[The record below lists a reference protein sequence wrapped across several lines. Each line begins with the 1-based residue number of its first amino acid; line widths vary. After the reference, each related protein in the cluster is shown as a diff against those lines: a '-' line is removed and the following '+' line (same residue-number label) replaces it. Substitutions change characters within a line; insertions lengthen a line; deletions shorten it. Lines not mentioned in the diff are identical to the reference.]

1 MKGKNERPI
10 RVALFGMDGR
20 TLKTMVLYLQGPCRG
35 IAVVVDELDAEV
47 DIIDADFTNVNDL
60 VTERQSKAPN
70 RPILILSL
78 RELSIEGTIFV
89 KKPVQATELIAG
101 LKEANEII
109 SKGEVTKNSQK
120 SSKKIS
126 APKTE
131 APISQVTKKDPEI
144 IKEPEIKQKL
154 EVKKNINTEETKK
167 TSKHQAAK
175 QINERG
181 FSIYIG
187 SDARIDYSDRG
198 QVLNAFFN
206 PKNYFLGYVQSA
218 FKIAREKA
226 RIIQLN
232 SSWEPIIIFPHS
244 HDVWLDAEDKQ
255 LRVLAG
261 FTIKSSNNGISLS
274 SVNPNISAGVKNKM
288 DNFYDMDAFLWKL
301 AIWTSKGRYPNSL
314 DINRPVY
321 LKRWPNFTRLVITP
335 HAIRISA
342 LLIKGPR
349 TLTNIADSL
358 KISPQYVFVF
368 ISAAYTLGLV
378 GQAEREVD
386 QIVAPPEV
394 KATESKG
401 LFSKILGKLRA

>member
-1 MKGKNERPI
+1 MRGKNEKPI
-10 RVALFGMDGR
+10 RVALYGMDGR
-20 TLKTMVLYLQGPCRG
+20 TLKTMVMYLQGPCRG

-47 DIIDADFTNVNDL
+47 DVIDADFTNVNDL
-60 VTERQSKAPN
+60 VAERQSKAPN

-78 RELSIEGTIFV
+78 KELSIEGTIFV
-89 KKPVQATELIAG
+89 KKPVQATALVAG
-101 LKEANEII
+101 LKEASALKLKSEL
-109 SKGEVTKNSQK
+109 TKKTQMPE
-120 SSKKIS
+120 KKAS
-126 APKTE
+126 VPMPDAS
-131 APISQVTKKDPEI
+131 ISQVAK
-144 IKEPEIKQKL
+144 KEPDIKQKL
-154 EVKKNINTEETKK
+154 EVKKNIDNEEIKK

-175 QINERG
+175 HINERG

-187 SDARIDYSDRG
+187 NDARIDFSDRA
-198 QVLNAFFN
+198 QVLNASFN
-206 PKNYFLGYVQSA
+206 PQNYFLGYVQSA
-218 FKIAREKA
+218 FKVAREKA
-226 RIIQLN
+226 RIVQLN

-244 HDVWLDAEDKQ
+244 HDVWLDADDKQ

-261 FTIKSSNNGISLS
+261 FTIKNSSNGISLS
-274 SVNPNISAGVKNKM
+274 SVSPNFSAGVKNKM

-335 HAIRISA
+335 HALRIAA
-342 LLIKGPR
+342 LLIIGPR

-394 KATESKG
+394 KATKSKG